1 MRYDWPVVDLSF
13 RLKGNSKCTCSHFIG
28 SEGGCGGG
36 GGGFRARILALIY
49 RHHCLELDCIYDAA
63 GKQSQELQ

>member
-28 SEGGCGGG
+28 SKGGCGGG
-36 GGGFRARILALIY
+36 EGIQSKDLGTDLQTSLPGARLHL
-49 RHHCLELDCIYDAA
+49 
-63 GKQSQELQ
+63 

>member
-1 MRYDWPVVDLSF
+1 MRYGLWSICHSGWKEILNALVVIL
-13 RLKGNSKCTCSHFIG
+13 LGPKGVV
-28 SEGGCGGG
+28 G

-63 GKQSQELQ
+63 GKQSQEL

>member
-36 GGGFRARILALIY
+36 GGGGGGGSEQGSW
-49 RHHCLELDCIYDAA
+49 H
-63 GKQSQELQ
+63 

>member
-1 MRYDWPVVDLSF
+1 MIDLWSICHSGWKEILNALVVILLG
-13 RLKGNSKCTCSHFIG
+13 LKGVVV
-28 SEGGCGGG
+28 GG

-63 GKQSQELQ
+63 GKQSQEL

>member
-1 MRYDWPVVDLSF
+1 MIGLWSICHSGWKEILNALVVIL
-13 RLKGNSKCTCSHFIG
+13 LGPKGVVA
-28 SEGGCGGG
+28 

-63 GKQSQELQ
+63 GKQSQEL

>member
-1 MRYDWPVVDLSF
+1 MIGLWSICRSGWKEILNALVVILLG
-13 RLKGNSKCTCSHFIG
+13 LKGVV
-28 SEGGCGGG
+28 G

-63 GKQSQELQ
+63 GKQSQEL